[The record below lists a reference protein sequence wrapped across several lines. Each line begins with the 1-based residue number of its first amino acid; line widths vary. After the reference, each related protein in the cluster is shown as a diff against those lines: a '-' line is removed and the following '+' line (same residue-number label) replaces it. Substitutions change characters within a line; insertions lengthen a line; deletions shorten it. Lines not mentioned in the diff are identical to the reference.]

1 MKQFKYQSKNNRV
14 QISIEF
20 YSFKELIN
28 KAKKE
33 TSKVRRLVKN
43 NRLPKIIEIKKK

>member
-1 MKQFKYQSKNNRV
+1 MKKFKYQSKNDRV

-20 YSFKELIN
+20 YSFKEIMN

-33 TSKVRRLVKN
+33 TRKVRRLVKN
-43 NRLPKIIEIKKK
+43 KKLPRIIEIKKK

>member
-1 MKQFKYQSKNNRV
+1 MKKFKYKSKNDCV

-20 YSFKELIN
+20 YSFKEIMN

-33 TSKVRRLVKN
+33 TRKVRRLVKN
-43 NRLPKIIEIKKK
+43 KKLPRIIEIKKK